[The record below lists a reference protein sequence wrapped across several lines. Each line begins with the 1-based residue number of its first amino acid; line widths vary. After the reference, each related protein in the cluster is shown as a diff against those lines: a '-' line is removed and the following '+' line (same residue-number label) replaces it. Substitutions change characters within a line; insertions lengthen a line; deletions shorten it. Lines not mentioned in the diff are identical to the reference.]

1 LGEKLVSSLI
11 IGAVFIISG
20 VYLTNYQA
28 KKFKINKSK
37 EVKVLA
43 E

>member
-1 LGEKLVSSLI
+1 MS
-11 IGAVFIISG
+11 GAVFIISG

-28 KKFKINKSK
+28 EKFKINKGE
-37 EVKVLA
+37 EVKILA